1 VITPVINIDISSF
14 PVYISL
20 PMNPEY
26 LRITET
32 TELVAFFGVGP
43 VLAITIAYLSWR
55 GKPRRFNPGL
65 YAITYVLSV
74 LTGVLLLVVGKRPV
88 DVRTAQ
94 YFLQFFC
101 GVLGSLLLWVSIG
114 CGFPVVLHLL
124 SYFWSWHSRTRLRD
138 STVMKD

>member
-1 VITPVINIDISSF
+1 VITPDYNIDIPSF

-26 LRITET
+26 LWITET

-43 VLAITIAYLSWR
+43 ALAITIAYLSWR
-55 GKPRRFNPGL
+55 GRPRRFSPEL
-65 YAITYVLSV
+65 YAIACVVSGV
-74 LTGVLLLVVGKRPV
+74 TGLLLLAVAKRPV

-94 YFLQFFC
+94 YFLQFFS
-101 GVLGSLLLWVSIG
+101 GLIGSLLLWAFIG

-124 SYFWSWHSRTRLRD
+124 SYLWRWHRRTRLSD
-138 STVMKD
+138 TAAMKR